1 MCTLDWHAGTLL
13 SVNTSECARAVY
25 YTSATT
31 PVVFLQR
38 ERGFTRTL
46 PSIKEKVGAS
56 GVTMRTSFSTLS
68 HLFIFII
75 CRRAGQAMLLH
86 TESSLTP
93 SLLSLPLLSPSLPL
107 LSPSSLSLSS
117 LSFLSSLP
125 DGYGVMLDHR
135 HLRTPLRRKFVLP
148 SEPLALAVAQEW
160 NAQGTFVQ
168 PQLMH
173 LVSESSGTP

>member
-1 MCTLDWHAGTLL
+1 MC
-13 SVNTSECARAVY
+13 
-25 YTSATT
+25 
-31 PVVFLQR
+31 
-38 ERGFTRTL
+38 
-46 PSIKEKVGAS
+46 
-56 GVTMRTSFSTLS
+56 TSFSTL
-68 HLFIFII
+68 FMFII
-75 CRRAGQAMLLH
+75 CRRAGQAMLLLN
-86 TESSLTP
+86 ESSLTP
-93 SLLSLPLLSPSLPL
+93 SLLSLPLLSPFSLSPSSLLLLSPFPLSLSSLLSPSLLFFSSLPL
-107 LSPSSLSLSS
+107 LSSSPLSS

-173 LVSESSGTP
+173 LVSESSSIP

>member
-1 MCTLDWHAGTLL
+1 
-13 SVNTSECARAVY
+13 
-25 YTSATT
+25 
-31 PVVFLQR
+31 
-38 ERGFTRTL
+38 
-46 PSIKEKVGAS
+46 
-56 GVTMRTSFSTLS
+56 
-68 HLFIFII
+68 
-75 CRRAGQAMLLH
+75 MLLH